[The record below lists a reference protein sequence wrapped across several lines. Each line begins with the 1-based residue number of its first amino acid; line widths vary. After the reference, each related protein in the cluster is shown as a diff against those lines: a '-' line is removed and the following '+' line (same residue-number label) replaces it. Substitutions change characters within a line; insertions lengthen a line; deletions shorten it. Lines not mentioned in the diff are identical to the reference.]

1 MKFQEALRICS
12 LSLAS
17 ALILGCQT
25 SIRSV
30 PGVVELPQSFTR
42 SGESVLPEQWWT
54 SFDDPGL
61 NAAIDMALQ
70 DNFDLRS
77 AWDRLA
83 QAQAIARS
91 EGADLTPSVDGTA
104 GIGRSYTQNS
114 TTDSSA
120 GSYALG
126 LSMSYELDVW
136 GRVRS
141 VRDAAVFD
149 AQASEQDLHAA
160 AITLSA
166 SVATVWY
173 QLGEQLEQIQLIQQ
187 QDDSNRKVLEL
198 LTLQFNQGQIL
209 AADVLRQ
216 KQLVEQTAG
225 ELTLA
230 ERDATITRHQ
240 LAVLLGRSPNDDLG
254 LPDPELASLGPL
266 PATGLPSELL
276 QRRPDLLSAEM
287 AILAADRDLATAI
300 ADQYPRVSLSASIET
315 GGTQIRD
322 IFDDWM
328 ANLAANLTQPLIDG
342 GRREAEVD
350 RNEALVSEAINA
362 YGSAVLTAIQ
372 EVEDALS
379 EESHQ
384 QRYHRSLV
392 QQLETAGQV
401 YERTRDSYLNG
412 QLNYISVLDAL
423 ISQQSLQREEL
434 SSRQSLLEARI
445 ELCRALAGS
454 WELPQP
460 KPFAM
465 ETTAKDEPRPQFE

>member
-1 MKFQEALRICS
+1 MINRDAIQACTLV
-12 LSLAS
+12 LACGLL
-17 ALILGCQT
+17 AGCQT
-25 SIRSV
+25 PAHTIPSV
-30 PGVVELPQSFTR
+30 VQVQPNF
-42 SGESVLPEQWWT
+42 SGTGEAVLPEQWWT

-61 NAAIDMALQ
+61 NAAIDMALHE
-70 DNFDLRS
+70 NFDLRS

-91 EGADLTPSVDGTA
+91 EGADLTPSVDATA
-104 GIGRSYTQNS
+104 GIGRTYTKNS
-114 TTDSSA
+114 TTDASA

-149 AQASEQDLHAA
+149 AEATEQDLRAT

-166 SVATVWY
+166 SVATTWY
-173 QLGEQLEQIQLIQQ
+173 QLAEQLAQVQLIGQQ
-187 QDDSNRKVLEL
+187 HDSNLKVLEL
-198 LTLQFNQGQIL
+198 LTLQFQQGQIL
-209 AADVLRQ
+209 VADVLRQ
-216 KQLVEQTAG
+216 QQLVEQTAG
-225 ELTLA
+225 ELALA
-230 ERDATITRHQ
+230 ERDAMITRHQ
-240 LAVLLGRSPNDDLG
+240 LAVLLGRSPKDDLG
-254 LPDPELASLGPL
+254 LPDPGLASLGPL

-276 QRRPDLLSAEM
+276 QRRPDLLRAEKV
-287 AILAADRDLATAI
+287 ILAADRDLATAI

-350 RNEALVSEAINA
+350 RNEAIVSEAINA

-372 EVEDALS
+372 EVEDSIS

-423 ISQQSLQREEL
+423 ISQQDLQRNEL
-434 SSRQSLLEARI
+434 AARRALLEARI

-465 ETTAKDEPRPQFE
+465 ETTRQDDARPQFE

>member
-1 MKFQEALRICS
+1 MNIRNALHMN
-12 LSLAS
+12 
-17 ALILGCQT
+17 ALILVSPLLFGCQT
-25 SIRSV
+25 SMHSV
-30 PGVVELPQSFTR
+30 PNVVDLPTSFTQ
-42 SGESVLPEQWWT
+42 SGDSVLPEQWWIA
-54 SFDDPGL
+54 FEDPGL
-61 NAAIDMALQ
+61 SAAIEMALQ

-91 EGADLTPSVDGTA
+91 EGADLTPSVDATG
-104 GIGRSYTQNS
+104 GIGRSYTKNS
-114 TTDSSA
+114 TTDSYD
-120 GSYALG
+120 GSYSLG

-141 VRDAAVFD
+141 VRDAAVLE

-166 SVATVWY
+166 SVASVWY
-173 QLGEQLEQIQLIQQ
+173 QLGEQLEQIRLIQQ

-209 AADVLRQ
+209 VADVLRQ
-216 KQLVEQTAG
+216 QQLVEQTAG

-240 LAVLLGRSPNDDLG
+240 LAVLLGRSPKDDLG

-276 QRRPDLLSAEM
+276 QRRPDLLSAEK
-287 AILAADRDLATAI
+287 AIMAADRDLATAI

-350 RNEALVSEAINA
+350 RNEAVVSEAMNE
-362 YGSAVLTAIQ
+362 YGTAILTAVQ
-372 EVEDALS
+372 EVEDSLA

-384 QRYHRSLV
+384 QRYHSSLQ

-423 ISQQSLQREEL
+423 ISLQSLQREEL
-434 SSRQSLLEARI
+434 SSRRSLLEARI

-465 ETTAKDEPRPQFE
+465 ETTPEDDARPQFE

>member
-1 MKFQEALRICS
+1 MKFQDALRICS

-17 ALILGCQT
+17 ALLVGCQT
-25 SIRSV
+25 SGRSV
-30 PGVVELPQSFTR
+30 PSVVELPPSFTG
-42 SGESVLPEQWWT
+42 SGEAMLSEQWWT

-61 NAAIDMALQ
+61 NAAIEMALN

-104 GIGRSYTQNS
+104 GIGRSYTKDS

-120 GSYALG
+120 GSYSLG

-141 VRDAAVFD
+141 VRDAAVLE

-166 SVATVWY
+166 SVASTWY
-173 QLGEQLEQIQLIQQ
+173 QLGEQLEQIRLIQQ
-187 QDDSNRKVLEL
+187 QDVSNRKVLEL

-209 AADVLRQ
+209 VADVLRQ
-216 KQLVEQTAG
+216 QQLVEQTAG

-240 LAVLLGRSPNDDLG
+240 LAVLLGRSPKDDLG

-276 QRRPDLLSAEM
+276 QRRPDLLSAEKAFM
-287 AILAADRDLATAI
+287 AADRDLATAI

-350 RNEALVSEAINA
+350 RNEAVVSEAMNE
-362 YGSAVLTAIQ
+362 YGTAILTAVQ
-372 EVEDALS
+372 EVEDSLA

-434 SSRQSLLEARI
+434 SSRRSLLEARI

-465 ETTAKDEPRPQFE
+465 ETTPEDDARPQFE